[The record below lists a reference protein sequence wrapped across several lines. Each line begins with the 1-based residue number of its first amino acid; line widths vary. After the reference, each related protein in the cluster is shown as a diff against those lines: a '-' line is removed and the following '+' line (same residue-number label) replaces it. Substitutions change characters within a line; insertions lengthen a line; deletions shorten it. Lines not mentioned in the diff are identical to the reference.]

1 LRSWGNG
8 TRRRS
13 AHGAFA
19 VPEGGTAGPS
29 PALRAG
35 RDDKFKGSG
44 PPWQWW
50 RWRDRVKQQ
59 QPTRFRFAHVLFN
72 PATILGSS
80 PGLTFESGILS
91 EITLLVNFWVPMSS
105 PQPDNSEL
113 EAAPESG
120 ESFGAIFSEYEQS
133 HARKGEGGGT
143 QIEGTVIAV
152 SADSVF
158 VDIGYKTEGVLP
170 LAIFQSGNE
179 AVKPG
184 DQLLV
189 AVKGRNLEGYYE
201 LSRFKVEQPR
211 DWSALEQA
219 FTAKAIIAGTVTGV
233 VKGGVSVDVG
243 VRAFMPASRSGA
255 RDAADLERLVGQQ
268 IRCRIIKLE
277 VSEEDVVVDR
287 RAVTEEEDR
296 SNKERR
302 YSELKE
308 GETVHGEVRSLT
320 GYGAFV
326 DIGGVD
332 ALLHVGDIS
341 WSRVSNPEDVL
352 SVGQQI
358 EARVLKI
365 DSAKQRIGIGMKQ
378 LLPHPWDGVAAKLKA
393 GDRVHGTV
401 TRVTDF
407 GAFVEIEPGVEG
419 LIHLS
424 EMSWAKKV
432 RKPSDVLKTGDT
444 VEAVV
449 LGVNMGERR
458 LSLGLKQ
465 TLGDPW
471 AEIEQKF
478 PAGSAIEGPVTSFTK
493 FGAFV
498 QLADGVEGMIHV
510 SEISA
515 EKRIHHPQDV
525 LRVGQIVKAQV
536 LEVDKAKRQLR
547 LSMKQRV
554 TVSVDEYLAEHPPGS
569 VVSGR
574 IIEVAQGLARVELGE
589 GIEGTCRTGTER
601 TVAEAPAGEGRVDLS
616 ALSSM
621 LKARWTGGP
630 SSVPAK
636 PEGINVGQIRSFRVK
651 PFEPDAKKIDLLLV

>member
-1 LRSWGNG
+1 M
-8 TRRRS
+8 
-13 AHGAFA
+13 
-19 VPEGGTAGPS
+19 PS
-29 PALRAG
+29 
-35 RDDKFKGSG
+35 
-44 PPWQWW
+44 Q
-50 RWRDRVKQQ
+50 
-59 QPTRFRFAHVLFN
+59 H
-72 PATILGSS
+72 
-80 PGLTFESGILS
+80 
-91 EITLLVNFWVPMSS
+91 
-105 PQPDNSEL
+105 PDNPEL

-133 HARKGEGGGT
+133 HARKGEGGSR

-179 AVKPG
+179 TVKPG
-184 DQLLV
+184 DLLLV
-189 AVKGRNLEGYYE
+189 SVKGRNLEGYYE
-201 LSRFKVEQPR
+201 LSRFKVEQPK

-219 FTAKAIIAGTVTGV
+219 FTAKTVIAGTVTGV

-268 IRCRIIKLE
+268 IRCRIIKLD
-277 VSEEDVVVDR
+277 VSDEDVVVDR

-296 SNKERR
+296 STKERR
-302 YSELKE
+302 YSEIKE

-341 WSRVSNPEDVL
+341 WSRVNNPEDVL

-358 EARVLKI
+358 EAKVLKI

-401 TRVTDF
+401 TRVMDF
-407 GAFVEIEPGVEG
+407 GAFVELEAGVEG

-478 PAGSAIEGPVTSFTK
+478 PAGSSIEGPVTSFTK

-515 EKRIHHPQDV
+515 EKRIQHPQDM
-525 LRVGQIVKAQV
+525 LRMGQIVKAQV

-574 IIEVAQGLARVELGE
+574 IVEVAQGLARVELGE
-589 GIEGTCRTGTER
+589 GIEGSCPTGAESPA
-601 TVAEAPAGEGRVDLS
+601 AEAPSVEGRVDLS
-616 ALSSM
+616 SLTSM
-621 LKARWTGGP
+621 LKERWKGGP
-630 SSVPAK
+630 SSGPAK
-636 PEGINVGQIRSFRVK
+636 PGGINVGQIRSFRVK
-651 PFEPDAKKIDLLLV
+651 PPEPDAKKIDLVLV

>member
-1 LRSWGNG
+1 M
-8 TRRRS
+8 
-13 AHGAFA
+13 
-19 VPEGGTAGPS
+19 P
-29 PALRAG
+29 
-35 RDDKFKGSG
+35 
-44 PPWQWW
+44 
-50 RWRDRVKQQ
+50 
-59 QPTRFRFAHVLFN
+59 
-72 PATILGSS
+72 
-80 PGLTFESGILS
+80 
-91 EITLLVNFWVPMSS
+91 S
-105 PQPDNSEL
+105 PQPDNSES

-133 HARKGEGGGT
+133 HARKGEGGSR
-143 QIEGTVIAV
+143 QIEGTVVAV

-179 AVKPG
+179 TVKPG

-189 AVKGRNLEGYYE
+189 SVKGRNLEGYYE

-219 FTAKAIIAGTVTGV
+219 FTAKTIIAGTVTGV

-268 IRCRIIKLE
+268 IRCRIIKLD
-277 VSEEDVVVDR
+277 VSDEDVVVDR

-296 SNKERR
+296 STKERR
-302 YSELKE
+302 YSEIKE

-341 WSRVSNPEDVL
+341 WSRVNNPEDVL

-358 EARVLKI
+358 EAKVLKI

-401 TRVTDF
+401 TRVMDF
-407 GAFVEIEPGVEG
+407 GAFVEIEAGVEG

-432 RKPSDVLKTGDT
+432 RKPSDVLKTADT

-525 LRVGQIVKAQV
+525 LRLGQVVKAQV

-554 TVSVDEYLAEHPPGS
+554 TVSVDEYLSEHPPGS
-569 VVSGR
+569 VVTGR
-574 IIEVAQGLARVELGE
+574 IVEIAQGVARVELGE
-589 GIEGTCRTGTER
+589 GIEGTCPTG
-601 TVAEAPAGEGRVDLS
+601 AEAAVADASTGEGRVDLS

-630 SSVPAK
+630 SSSAAK
-636 PEGINVGQIRSFRVK
+636 PEGFNVGQIRSFRVK
-651 PFEPDAKKIDLLLV
+651 PLAPDAKKIDLVLA

>member
-1 LRSWGNG
+1 M
-8 TRRRS
+8 
-13 AHGAFA
+13 
-19 VPEGGTAGPS
+19 PS
-29 PALRAG
+29 P
-35 RDDKFKGSG
+35 
-44 PPWQWW
+44 
-50 RWRDRVKQQ
+50 
-59 QPTRFRFAHVLFN
+59 H
-72 PATILGSS
+72 
-80 PGLTFESGILS
+80 
-91 EITLLVNFWVPMSS
+91 
-105 PQPDNSEL
+105 PDNPEL
-113 EAAPESG
+113 EAASESG
-120 ESFGAIFSEYEQS
+120 ESFGSIFSEYEQS
-133 HARKGEGGGT
+133 HARKGEGGST

-170 LAIFQSGNE
+170 LALFQSGNE

-189 AVKGRNLEGYYE
+189 SVKGRNLEGYYE
-201 LSRFKVEQPR
+201 LSRFKVEQPK

-219 FTAKAIIAGTVTGV
+219 FTSKAVIAGTVTGV

-277 VSEEDVVVDR
+277 VTEEDVVVDR

-308 GETVHGEVRSLT
+308 GDTVHGEVRSLT

-378 LLPHPWDGVAAKLKA
+378 LLPHPWDGVAAKLRA

-401 TRVTDF
+401 TRVADF
-407 GAFVEIEPGVEG
+407 GAFIEIEPGVEG

-510 SEISA
+510 SEITA

-525 LRVGQIVKAQV
+525 LRLGQIVKAQV

-569 VVSGR
+569 VVTGR
-574 IIEVAQGLARVELGE
+574 IVEVAQGLARVELGE
-589 GIEGTCRTGTER
+589 GIEGTWRTGTESP
-601 TVAEAPAGEGRVDLS
+601 VAEAPSGEGRVDLS
-616 ALSSM
+616 SLSSM
-621 LKARWTGGP
+621 LKARWKGGP
-630 SSVPAK
+630 SNSPTK

-651 PFEPDAKKIDLLLV
+651 PLEPDAKKIDLVLV

>member
-1 LRSWGNG
+1 M
-8 TRRRS
+8 
-13 AHGAFA
+13 
-19 VPEGGTAGPS
+19 P
-29 PALRAG
+29 
-35 RDDKFKGSG
+35 
-44 PPWQWW
+44 
-50 RWRDRVKQQ
+50 
-59 QPTRFRFAHVLFN
+59 
-72 PATILGSS
+72 
-80 PGLTFESGILS
+80 
-91 EITLLVNFWVPMSS
+91 S
-105 PQPDNSEL
+105 PQPDNTEL
-113 EAAPESG
+113 GADPENG
-120 ESFGAIFSEYEQS
+120 ESFDAIFSAYEQS
-133 HARKGEGGGT
+133 HSRKPEDGGR
-143 QIEGTVIAV
+143 QIEATVIAV

-158 VDIGYKTEGVLP
+158 LDIGYKTEGVLP
-170 LAIFQSGNE
+170 LAIFQIGNE

-184 DQLLV
+184 DMLLV
-189 AVKGRNLEGYYE
+189 AVKGRNPEGYYE

-219 FTAKAIIAGTVTGV
+219 FASKAAIAGTVTGV
-233 VKGGVSVDVG
+233 VKGGLSVDVG

-287 RAVTEEEDR
+287 RAVTEEEER
-296 SNKERR
+296 SSKERR
-302 YSELKE
+302 YAELKE
-308 GETVHGEVRSLT
+308 GETVQGEVRSLT

-332 ALLHVGDIS
+332 ALLHVGDIA
-341 WSRVSNPEDVL
+341 WGRVNKPEDVL
-352 SVGQQI
+352 SVGQRI

-365 DSAKQRIGIGMKQ
+365 DPAKQRISVGMKQ
-378 LLPHPWDGVAAKLKA
+378 LLPHPWDGVAAKLKT
-393 GDRVHGTV
+393 GDRVHGVV
-401 TRVTDF
+401 TRVADF

-432 RKPSDVLKTGDT
+432 RKPSDVLKAGDT
-444 VEAVV
+444 LEAVV

-471 AEIEQKF
+471 TEIEQKF
-478 PAGSAIEGPVTSFTK
+478 PAGSAIEGPVTSLTK

-515 EKRIHHPQDV
+515 DKHIHHPQDV
-525 LRVGQIVKAQV
+525 LRVGQMVKAQV
-536 LEVDKAKRQLR
+536 LEVDKTKRQLR

-569 VVSGR
+569 VVTGR
-574 IIEVAQGLARVELGE
+574 IVEVAQGLARVELGE
-589 GIEGTCRTGTER
+589 GIEGVCRTGSESP
-601 TVAEAPAGEGRVDLS
+601 AAGAPPAEGRLDLS
-616 ALSSM
+616 SLSSM

-630 SSVPAK
+630 SSTAAK
-636 PEGINVGQIRSFRVK
+636 PEALHAGQIRSFRITGL
-651 PFEPDAKKIDLLLV
+651 EPDAKKIELQLM

>member
-1 LRSWGNG
+1 
-8 TRRRS
+8 
-13 AHGAFA
+13 
-19 VPEGGTAGPS
+19 
-29 PALRAG
+29 
-35 RDDKFKGSG
+35 
-44 PPWQWW
+44 
-50 RWRDRVKQQ
+50 
-59 QPTRFRFAHVLFN
+59 
-72 PATILGSS
+72 
-80 PGLTFESGILS
+80 
-91 EITLLVNFWVPMSS
+91 MSS
-105 PQPDNSEL
+105 PNPDNSEL

-133 HARKGEGGGT
+133 HARKGEGGGR
-143 QIEGTVIAV
+143 QIEGKVIAV

-179 AVKPG
+179 TVKPG

-189 AVKGRNLEGYYE
+189 SVKGRNLEGYYE
-201 LSRFKVEQPR
+201 LSRFKAEQPR

-219 FTAKAIIAGTVTGV
+219 FTAKTIIAGTVTGV
-233 VKGGVSVDVG
+233 VKGGLSVDVG

-255 RDAADLERLVGQQ
+255 RDAADLERLIGQQ
-268 IRCRIIKLE
+268 IRCRIIKLD
-277 VSEEDVVVDR
+277 VSDEDVVVDR

-296 SNKERR
+296 STKEQR

-401 TRVTDF
+401 TRVADF
-407 GAFVEIEPGVEG
+407 GAFVELEPGVEG

-471 AEIEQKF
+471 AEIERKF
-478 PAGSAIEGPVTSFTK
+478 PVGSAIEGPVTSFTK

>member
-1 LRSWGNG
+1 
-8 TRRRS
+8 
-13 AHGAFA
+13 
-19 VPEGGTAGPS
+19 
-29 PALRAG
+29 
-35 RDDKFKGSG
+35 
-44 PPWQWW
+44 
-50 RWRDRVKQQ
+50 
-59 QPTRFRFAHVLFN
+59 
-72 PATILGSS
+72 
-80 PGLTFESGILS
+80 
-91 EITLLVNFWVPMSS
+91 MSS
-105 PQPDNSEL
+105 PNPDNPEL

-133 HARKGEGGGT
+133 HARKGEGGGR
-143 QIEGTVIAV
+143 QIEGKVIAV

-179 AVKPG
+179 TVKPG

-189 AVKGRNLEGYYE
+189 SVKGRNLEGYYE

-219 FTAKAIIAGTVTGV
+219 FTAKTIIAGTVTGV
-233 VKGGVSVDVG
+233 VKGGLSVDVG

-268 IRCRIIKLE
+268 IRCRIIKLD
-277 VSEEDVVVDR
+277 VSDEDVVVDR

-296 SNKERR
+296 STKEQR

-401 TRVTDF
+401 TRVADF
-407 GAFVEIEPGVEG
+407 GAFVELEPGVEG

-432 RKPSDVLKTGDT
+432 RKPSDVLKTGET

-471 AEIEQKF
+471 AEIERKF

-515 EKRIHHPQDV
+515 EKRVHHPQDV

-651 PFEPDAKKIDLLLV
+651 PLEPDAKRIDLVLV